1 MAYYAK
7 ISNDEFTV
15 SENARLMEVRQEIVV
30 IEADNRSSEEYATL
44 KTAYE
49 DSFTSDTLQTL
60 QGELAEL
67 KSQYTIEM
75 TKEEKA
81 AITNSI
87 VAKQA
92 EIDAEKEA
100 LVPGQEI
107 ALDALNAKEIEGT
120 EDLVAEIETLYTA
133 MANALCRVTDMYTG
147 VDEFTSSN
155 GEAISEDNSVYWE
168 GFYRGCK
175 RTSYNTQGGVHK
187 LGGTPFR
194 KNYAA
199 VGYIYD
205 PVRDAFYAPQPYPSW
220 TLDEDTCYWEAPIE
234 RPEGM
239 EWHWNETTLEWID
252 KPGVKPYLS
261 WEFGNKVSSWN
272 GSYYG
277 GDLYDGWF
285 APIECPDASELS
297 SSKRFSAYIWSEEA
311 LTWEEQ

>member
-15 SENARLMEVRQEIVV
+15 SENARLMEAHQKIVV
-30 IEADNRSSEEYATL
+30 IESDNSSSEEYATL

-75 TKEEKA
+75 TNEDQT

-100 LVPGQEI
+100 LVPGQET
-107 ALDALNAKEIEGT
+107 ALDALNAKEVEGT
-120 EDLVAEIETLYTA
+120 EDLVDEIETLYTA
-133 MANALCRVTDMYTG
+133 IANALCRVTDMYTG

-155 GEAISEDNSVYWE
+155 GEAISDDNSVYWE
-168 GFYRGCK
+168 AFYRGCK

-220 TLDEDTCYWEAPIE
+220 ILDEDTCYWEAPIE

-239 EWHWNETTLEWID
+239 DWYWSESVLAWTEYPNKPYASWTYNEENQEWEAPITQPISD
-252 KPGVKPYLS
+252 KPGGYYT
-261 WEFGNKVSSWN
+261 WN
-272 GSYYG
+272 
-277 GDLYDGWF
+277 
-285 APIECPDASELS
+285 
-297 SSKRFSAYIWSEEA
+297 EET

>member
-15 SENARLMEVRQEIVV
+15 SENARLMEARQEIVV
-30 IEADNRSSEEYATL
+30 IESDNRSSEEYATL

-49 DSFTSDTLQTL
+49 DSFTSDTLQAL

-75 TKEEKA
+75 TEEEQTA
-81 AITNSI
+81 VNNSI

-92 EIDAEKEA
+92 EIDTEKEA
-100 LVPGQEI
+100 LVPGQET
-107 ALDALNAKEIEGT
+107 ALDALNAKEVEGT
-120 EDLVAEIETLYTA
+120 EDLVAESETLYTA

-175 RTSYNTQGGVHK
+175 RTSYNTQGGVHR

-205 PVRDAFYAPQPYPSW
+205 PVRDAFYASQPYPSW
-220 TLDEDTCYWEAPIE
+220 ILDEDTCYWEAPIE

-261 WEFGNKVSSWN
+261 WVYNEEKQIWE
-272 GSYYG
+272 
-277 GDLYDGWF
+277 
-285 APIECPDASELS
+285 API
-297 SSKRFSAYIWSEEA
+297 SKPEGVDGFWDEENKQW
-311 LTWEEQ
+311 L